1 MKFAGLLVMPA
12 GFFLAVAALMLF
24 PASNAAARTAFVLCG
39 LGVEALG
46 LVVAMRGHMEE
57 QGKNRQ

>member
-12 GFFLAVAALMLF
+12 GFFLSLASLVLF

-39 LGVEALG
+39 VAVEALG
-46 LVVAMRGHMEE
+46 LAVVVRGHMEAG
-57 QGKNRQ
+57 GKNRS